1 MKLEDLTRE
10 LAEGTL
16 RPAYLIAGEEPL
28 LRDDALTALRSA
40 ALGGGLEAFNF
51 DRIDAASSTPGAVVD
66 AVRTLPVMAARR
78 LVIVEEPDARRGGAR
93 GIADALAD
101 LVADLEAGGPT
112 VLVVV
117 ANRPDRR
124 LRWVKAF
131 GSAVVDC
138 EPPRRARDVALFARA
153 EADRQGIA
161 LERGAAELL
170 AERTGPQLLMLRQEI
185 AKLGLLAGPSAPVTR
200 AHVSAGT
207 PQVADEPVWDL
218 NDAIAEGRSAD
229 AIRVLGHL
237 LASGSAPPAVLGA
250 LVSHFRRLLRAD
262 QGGQL
267 TGPPF
272 VRKKLQS
279 QARRYGTRRL
289 RAALDAIHQT
299 DVAIKG
305 AGALRPE
312 LALERLVIALSG

>member
-10 LAEGTL
+10 LAAGTV
-16 RPAYLIAGEEPL
+16 RPAYLLAGEEPL
-28 LRDDALTALRSA
+28 LRDDALAALREA
-40 ALGGGLEAFNF
+40 VVGGGPEAFNF
-51 DRIDAASSTPGAVVD
+51 DRIDAASSTPGAVAD
-66 AVRTLPVMAARR
+66 AVRTLPVMASRR
-78 LVIVEEPDARRGGAR
+78 LVVVEEPDARRGGAR
-93 GIADALAD
+93 GVADALAD
-101 LVADLEAGGPT
+101 LVRDLDAEGTT

-117 ANRPDRR
+117 ASRPDRR

-138 EPPRRARDVALFARA
+138 EPPERAREVAIFVRA
-153 EADRQGIA
+153 EAERQGIA
-161 LERGAAELL
+161 LERGVAELL

-185 AKLGLLAGPSAPVTR
+185 AKLGLLAGSSAPVTR

-207 PQVADEPVWDL
+207 PQLADEPVWDL
-218 NDAIAEGRSAD
+218 NDAIGEGRSAD

-237 LASGSAPPAVLGA
+237 LAAGSAPPAVLGA
-250 LVSHFRRLLRAD
+250 LVSHFRRLLRTD
-262 QGGQL
+262 QGSRV

-289 RAALDAIHQT
+289 RASLDAIHQT
-299 DVAIKG
+299 DLAIKG

-312 LALERLVIALSG
+312 LALERLVIALSA

>member
-10 LAEGTL
+10 LAAGTL
-16 RPAYLIAGEEPL
+16 RPAYLLAGEEPL
-28 LRDDALTALRSA
+28 LRDDALAALRSA

-51 DRIDAASSTPGAVVD
+51 DRIDAASSTPGAVID
-66 AVRTLPVMAARR
+66 AVRTLPVMAPRR

-101 LVADLEAGGPT
+101 LVPDLDAGGPT
-112 VLVVV
+112 VLVVL
-117 ANRPDRR
+117 ASRPDRR

-131 GSAVVDC
+131 GSSVVDC
-138 EPPRRARDVALFARA
+138 EPPQRARDVALFARA

-161 LERGAAELL
+161 LERGVAELL

-200 AHVSAGT
+200 AHVTAGT
-207 PQVADEPVWDL
+207 PQVADAPVWDL

-237 LASGSAPPAVLGA
+237 LASGSARTAGPSADRHNRRAAAGGSERPGLPAPPAVPSRSRAGDPA
-250 LVSHFRRLLRAD
+250 RESHPRCVPRRWRRSD
-262 QGGQL
+262 
-267 TGPPF
+267 P
-272 VRKKLQS
+272 RR
-279 QARRYGTRRL
+279 ARRPP
-289 RAALDAIHQT
+289 
-299 DVAIKG
+299 G
-305 AGALRPE
+305 ASPR
-312 LALERLVIALSG
+312 

>member
-1 MKLEDLTRE
+1 LKLEDLTRE
-10 LAEGTL
+10 LAAGTL
-16 RPAYLIAGEEPL
+16 RPAYLLAGEEPL
-28 LRDDALTALRSA
+28 LRDDALAALREA
-40 ALGGGLEAFNF
+40 VVGGGPEAFNF
-51 DRIDAASSTPGAVVD
+51 DRIDAASSTPGAIVD
-66 AVRTLPVMAARR
+66 AVRTLPVMASRR
-78 LVIVEEPDARRGGAR
+78 LVVVEEPDARRGGAR
-93 GIADALAD
+93 GVADALVD
-101 LVADLEAGGPT
+101 LIRDLDAGGTT
-112 VLVVV
+112 VLV
-117 ANRPDRR
+117 AMASRPDRR

-138 EPPRRARDVALFARA
+138 EPPERAREVAVFVRA

-207 PQVADEPVWDL
+207 PHVADEPIWDL
-218 NDAIAEGRSAD
+218 NDAIGEGRSAD
-229 AIRVLGHL
+229 AIRVLAHL
-237 LASGSAPPAVLGA
+237 LAAGSAPPAVLGA

-262 QGGQL
+262 QGGRV

-289 RAALDAIHQT
+289 RASLDAIHQT
-299 DVAIKG
+299 DLAIKG

-312 LALERLVIALSG
+312 LALERLVISLAS